1 MEHLH
6 EPPPEVVAQAEL
18 PPEEEHPP
26 PNEVDWE
33 EIPPEQGQGE
43 HVAPVAQGVAL
54 DHVEAPI
61 EQELPHPP
69 PVAELEPP
77 APPPDG
83 GNAGG
88 GGIDPPGGGGDG
100 PEEPPVV
107 PPRLSEPPRYRAFPV
122 TGVDVHSHA
131 LEERWWQT
139 MSRNVRRAALRC
151 FCAGDTV
158 RDWDRDEMV
167 RELIRGKL
175 LVNTSLTEV
184 VHNSNRITECGAK
197 FVPDLIAKIV
207 VLIENKF
214 GHSLKNRSV
223 PGNVAIVRQQ
233 AAKLMR
239 EAGVREETLAANLEY
254 VERAYF
260 EDRSR
265 YGVANWDA
273 VAVQQSNWLNY
284 GCVKCCVPD
293 RVQANYF

>member
-6 EPPPEVVAQAEL
+6 EPLPAVAAQATVP

-33 EIPPEQGQGE
+33 ENPLEQEQEE
-43 HVAPVAQGVAL
+43 HAAPREQGVAL
-54 DHVEAPI
+54 DLQAVDQPDN
-61 EQELPHPP
+61 PP
-69 PVAELEPP
+69 PLGGDGQ
-77 APPPDG
+77 PPDG
-83 GNAGG
+83 
-88 GGIDPPGGGGDG
+88 DGGDG

-107 PPRLSEPPRYRAFPV
+107 PPRLAEPPRYRAFPV
-122 TGVDVHSHA
+122 VGVDVHSHA

-139 MSRNVRRAALRC
+139 FSKGVRRAALRC

-158 RDWDRDEMV
+158 RDWDRDELV
-167 RELIRGKL
+167 RELIRNKL
-175 LVNTSLTEV
+175 LTNTSLSEV
-184 VHNSNRITECGAK
+184 VRNANRITECGAK
-197 FVPDLIAKIV
+197 FVPDLIAKVV

-254 VERAYF
+254 VERAFF

-284 GCVKCCVPD
+284 GCVRCCVPD